1 MIHCTQFQE
10 VRSCETELQLL
21 QNLRHERIVTYYGTD
36 IRDGKLCIFME
47 FMLGVR
53 PCSLGCLL
61 CTPSIA
67 SLNYVINAN

>member
-1 MIHCTQFQE
+1 MIRYTQLQE
-10 VRSCETELQLL
+10 VRMELQLL

-67 SLNYVINAN
+67 FFELCDKC